1 MTRRMIPAVGL
12 SLLIAWGFSAQAQK
26 YPNRDD
32 DEIPKNTISGL
43 YRVTERTPVYRS
55 RAAGERAFFYLPKN
69 SRAEI
74 LGKYQGWGVFSTY
87 LAERFKTLLT
97 EAVPDEK
104 TQYGWVRLEGLRR
117 IDPPK
122 TPCPDLPPASS
133 AEAYFD
139 CGGDYET
146 VNATDVVVFLQ
157 GYRYVG
163 DTYRRVD
170 NSLLNQCI
178 KTCRDEQKCVGFSYS
193 AGQARCELKDSG
205 KADLEYTQSED
216 PPLPNFVGVK
226 LVD

>member
-122 TPCPDLPPASS
+122 IPCPDLPPASS